1 MAIVQ
6 VPASSLADVPPGPYV
21 CREVHAE
28 GQDAVRLKRLG
39 VCQGRMIELV
49 GRGDPMIVKIG
60 ASRVGLS
67 RQLAKSVL
75 VDSAGVSNSSPP
87 SQSLPETLPASA
99 Y

>member
-21 CREVHAE
+21 CQQVHAE

-67 RQLAKSVL
+67 RQLAKLVV
-75 VDSAGVSNSSPP
+75 VDSVSDSKSSPP
-87 SQSLPETLPASA
+87 SPSLPETLPASA
-99 Y
+99 F